1 VVRGDGSEVYLFA
14 DANIKT
20 LGSSWEVL
28 VNAQL
33 LLMGLL

>member
-1 VVRGDGSEVYLFA
+1 VRSDGRTVYLFA

-20 LGSSWEVL
+20 LGSTWEVL
-28 VNAQL
+28 PNIDL